1 MSLLEY
7 LKEIKDIDY
16 ENFTID
22 NAIKLKTSAIII
34 KRILDKY
41 DTVDYLS
48 NDISFREDVEKYNQL
63 ANMAYG
69 YLNNKMNKHIQKIAN
84 GIYMIEEIIENLTEE
99 KLLSY
104 MCYYSTSQTFNH
116 SLFLGVGQRND
127 INQFLIIINEFIV
140 AVEEYEKIKYGDRS
154 ELYDAVFRKELEE
167 NETLIKDDGNH
178 TFIVIEDEETA
189 YYTTYRISSWNIFY
203 SSNTFNPSQA
213 KDSKYKPAIQK
224 AFPEW
229 YL

>member
-1 MSLLEY
+1 MSLLKY

-69 YLNNKMNKHIQKIAN
+69 YLNNKMNKHIQKITN
-84 GIYMIEEIIENLTEE
+84 GIYI
-99 KLLSY
+99 
-104 MCYYSTSQTFNH
+104 
-116 SLFLGVGQRND
+116 
-127 INQFLIIINEFIV
+127 
-140 AVEEYEKIKYGDRS
+140 
-154 ELYDAVFRKELEE
+154 
-167 NETLIKDDGNH
+167 
-178 TFIVIEDEETA
+178 
-189 YYTTYRISSWNIFY
+189 
-203 SSNTFNPSQA
+203 
-213 KDSKYKPAIQK
+213 
-224 AFPEW
+224 
-229 YL
+229 